1 MKKILSTLLL
11 ATAGTLLI
19 AQSTQVNLPVGF
31 DRANQGLENTSE
43 PATPVI
49 LPKEASSSRMLS
61 FNEDFDDITLL
72 PGLGWAFIN
81 NSSPLGLTGWFQ
93 GNPGVFNA
101 HAGPENSYIGA
112 NYNNTSGVGTI
123 SNWLITPELVMNDGD
138 VVKFWSRSI
147 AQNFFPDNLQLR
159 LSISGASTNVGTLA
173 TDVGDFTTLL
183 LEINPGI
190 NINVYPEVWTEYS
203 VTLSGLGNNVAGRLA
218 FRYFV
223 TNAGISGDNSNYIG
237 IDSFSYEAAES
248 PAVPLSDY
256 ALYFGILLIAVYTFI
271 RLRRIV

>member
-11 ATAGTLLI
+11 VIAGTLLI

-31 DRANQGLENTSE
+31 DRANQGLEKTGE

-49 LPKEASSSRMLS
+49 LPKGTSSSRMLS
-61 FNEDFDDITLL
+61 FNEGFDDITLL
-72 PGLGWAFIN
+72 PGMGWAFIN
-81 NSSPLGLTGWFQ
+81 NSNPLGLTNWFQ
-93 GNPGVFNA
+93 GNTEAFIA
-101 HAGPENSYIGA
+101 HAGANNSYIGA
-112 NYNNTSGVGTI
+112 NYQNTSGVGTI
-123 SNWLITPELVMNDGD
+123 SNWLITPEIVMNDGD

-147 AQNFFPDNLQLR
+147 GQQYFPDNLQFR
-159 LSISGASTNVGTLA
+159 LSTNGASTNVGTLA

-183 LEINPGI
+183 LEINPGL
-190 NINVYPEVWTEYS
+190 NFNVYPEVWTEYS

-237 IDSFSYEAAES
+237 IDSFSYEAAEN

-271 RLRRIV
+271 RLRRIM